1 MKQAFITVYNA
12 VEGFTGE
19 YGLYLLAFCM
29 GVVAVLVAWMIKH
42 PEEFFTR
49 GGDEDDAETES
60 GEEK

>member
-1 MKQAFITVYNA
+1 MKQAFMSVYTA
-12 VEGFTGE
+12 IETFTGE

-29 GVVAVLVAWMIKH
+29 GVAAVLVAWMIKH

-60 GEEK
+60 GEER

>member
-1 MKQAFITVYNA
+1 VYEA

-29 GVVAVLVAWMIKH
+29 GVVAVLVAWMVKH
-42 PEEFFTR
+42 PEEFFER

-60 GEEK
+60 SDER